1 MTNCRQALAAGLWL
15 ILGLGLAGNVFATNG
30 YFMHG
35 MGTKNKARAGSG
47 IALPEEAVATV
58 NNPASAIWVG
68 DRMEV
73 GLALFRPRS
82 NYFSSESNRN
92 GQYGSFTIGP
102 NEIDAEDQ
110 TLLLP
115 YFARSWQLQNQSAI
129 ALICPSI

>member
-73 GLALFRPRS
+73 GLALFRPRA
-82 NYFSSESNRN
+82 FKLFQF
-92 GQYGSFTIGP
+92 GK
-102 NEIDAEDQ
+102 
-110 TLLLP
+110 
-115 YFARSWQLQNQSAI
+115 
-129 ALICPSI
+129 